1 MTATFVIELDRITD
15 DHGASLE
22 VTGEMPLEEI
32 VVGSERYE
40 PVGPARIDVLV
51 INTGT
56 AYEATGHAYAAVRAQ
71 CSRCLRDFDLGLD
84 GEVDAYFV
92 EPGHADEVPEE
103 QECALVDNGRLELGP
118 FVETALVVAIPFAP
132 LHDPDCQ
139 GICPT
144 CGVDRN
150 EESCDCEAAPPEDSP
165 FSALGEL
172 LEGMDEE
179 DGGL

>member
-1 MTATFVIELDRITD
+1 MTATFIIELDRIAG
-15 DHGASLE
+15 DHGASVG
-22 VTGEMPLEEI
+22 VTGEMPLEDI
-32 VVGSERYE
+32 VVGSEHYE
-40 PVGPARIDVLV
+40 AVGPARIDVTV

-56 AYEATGHAYAAVRAQ
+56 AYEAVGHAYATVRAQ
-71 CSRCLRDFDLGLD
+71 CARCLRDFDMELD

-92 EPGHADEVPEE
+92 EPSHANEVPEE
-103 QECALVDNGRLELGP
+103 QDCALVDNGRVELGP
-118 FVETALVVAIPFAP
+118 FVETALVVALPFAP

-150 EESCDCEAAPPEDSP
+150 EESCDCGAAPSRDSP

-172 LEGMDEE
+172 LEGMGEE
-179 DGGL
+179 DGGS